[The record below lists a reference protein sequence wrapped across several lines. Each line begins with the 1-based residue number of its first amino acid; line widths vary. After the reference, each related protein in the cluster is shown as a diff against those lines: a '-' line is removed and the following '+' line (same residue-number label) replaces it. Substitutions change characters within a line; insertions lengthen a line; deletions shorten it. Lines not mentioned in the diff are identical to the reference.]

1 MTYGC
6 DWATVPAIGLE
17 VQAPWAD
24 AILRGE
30 KAVETRSYPLPDAL
44 LGRPLW
50 MLESVS
56 GAACVSSIPD
66 LVPAGDSR
74 MRVTGAFKVVRQYR
88 YESAAVFAA
97 EEPRHLVSPTN
108 PYAWCEDRRLW
119 AWVVEPITPS
129 SDDVSTA
136 SLPPCRRRLRSLFE
150 LEGFPACREAD
161 QNPNVSRQR
170 RDDAVCRVLELLDTQ
185 DDDVLLRYWAELCPA
200 LHVCDAARQGGLPA
214 VAPADF
220 STQRRQVDEHGYT
233 QLAPRDSGLAAP
245 MLSDVAAAAEALHH
259 NGWPATFLIVFDGE
273 HGLGWSGIGRTEWG
287 GKGGECWLP
296 RHLLFAT
303 QPPSHP
309 ATQPRTYPS
318 TSPPPSP
325 RTLSNPLLSPPGLS
339 MPGLFRA
346 LGYHANDG
354 TRPGAGEWRLRGQPR
369 SSGVARGTARDR
381 WVQPPS

>member
-1 MTYGC
+1 MSIMGTPATAT
-6 DWATVPAIGLE
+6 DWAAVPAVGLE

-108 PYAWCEDRRLW
+108 PYAWRENRRLW
-119 AWVVEPITPS
+119 AWVVEPITPKV
-129 SDDVSTA
+129 DVSTA
-136 SLPPCRRRLRSLFE
+136 SLPVCRRRLRSLFE
-150 LEGFPACREAD
+150 LEGFHACSEAD
-161 QNPNVSRQR
+161 PKRRQH

-185 DDDVLLRYWAELCPA
+185 DDDALLRYWAELCPA
-200 LHVCDAARQGGLPA
+200 LHVCDVARQGGLP
-214 VAPADF
+214 VVPPAEY

-233 QLAPRDSGLAAP
+233 QLAPCDSGLAAP
-245 MLSDVAAAAEALHH
+245 MLSEVAAAAEALHH

-273 HGLGWSGIGRTEWG
+273 QGTLNAGVPATSDPLAAPPQSRPSNHPSPLFTPPLLTPLLSSPGLSRALGGHAYSGAGPRA
-287 GKGGECWLP
+287 GERRLSGQP
-296 RHLLFAT
+296 GPPGMARGTTRDRRF
-303 QPPSHP
+303 QPPS
-309 ATQPRTYPS
+309 
-318 TSPPPSP
+318 
-325 RTLSNPLLSPPGLS
+325 
-339 MPGLFRA
+339 
-346 LGYHANDG
+346 
-354 TRPGAGEWRLRGQPR
+354 
-369 SSGVARGTARDR
+369 
-381 WVQPPS
+381 